1 MARTN
6 YNELFQLAEQIRG
19 NQKGVAGIVAD
30 TTNIITSVADAKIR
44 ADAPLKK
51 FQMQTQQK
59 NIDRKNRRFD
69 LEEQRDYLEGKE
81 LKREAR
87 SREEKLDD
95 RTYREGQQQKRDNL
109 AEEKRMEDR
118 TYASKIKLENQAFD
132 ASKNTYK
139 AISSIASSPDSGV
152 DDVINAI
159 DLLKKSPTDIN
170 GIENSALVQI
180 KGNQMLELLNKK
192 EYFDSRD
199 GARLNLNKTI
209 DGLNALSDKAMQD
222 GLVNFANVKYD
233 GTVAEKVT
241 ELGNKL
247 LDAQEMTYID
257 KNNRI
262 VNEANEVILKHDVL
276 RALKDIDA
284 STELINGIDRLDV
297 PADFDQMPIGTDKD
311 GKPISVMTS
320 EGEAIGN
327 VSDAYLTALKYFK
340 QGRYEE
346 ANTMVLS
353 GDQARQQSMRSKA
366 YLEKQKGTAMA
377 TALAKKRKEK
387 QDGLLTMI
395 KESVAAINQIENYV
409 GASGKKVILDP
420 IGLAPSSLKTR
431 DFKVLR
437 EGISV
442 SVLNELR
449 SSKNPVWFDSDMQ
462 NLAKKWTDKGGNRDD
477 AVKILNAIKR
487 RDPKFEFNGI
497 DYNLSVKNK
506 MWGEAGGK
514 PMGKIDS
521 FLGYE
526 GNKETG
532 NRKAQYTTSLL
543 SLFDKL
549 NDPIVRNM
557 ESEFLMPTELEESLN
572 LLNVKEK
579 VDAGGNPSK
588 LDRLNSFGIE
598 K

>member
-6 YNELFQLAEQIRG
+6 YNELFQLAEQLRG

-51 FQMQTQQK
+51 FQMQIQQK
-59 NIDRKNRRFD
+59 NIDRKNRKFD
-69 LEEQRDYLEGKE
+69 IEEERD
-81 LKREAR
+81 
-87 SREEKLDD
+87 
-95 RTYREGQQQKRDNL
+95 YREGRQQKRDKVQ
-109 AEEKRMEDR
+109 EERIRKTREH
-118 TYASKIKLENQAFD
+118 ANQVKLENQTFD
-132 ASKNTYK
+132 ASKSTYE
-139 AISSIASSPDSGV
+139 AISSIASSPDSGLEDV
-152 DDVINAI
+152 DRAI
-159 DLLKKSPTDIN
+159 SLLEKSPTDIN
-170 GIENSALVQI
+170 GVENNALVQI
-180 KGNQMLELLNKK
+180 RGNQMLELNNKRD
-192 EYFDSRD
+192 YFVARD
-199 GARLNLNKTI
+199 GAKRNLNETL
-209 DGLNALSDKAMQD
+209 DSLNALSDKAMED

-233 GTVAEKVT
+233 GTVSDKIAD
-241 ELGNKL
+241 LGNRI
-247 LDAQEMTYID
+247 LDAQEMKYID

-262 VNEANEVILKHDVL
+262 VNEANQVKYKHDVL

-284 STELINGIDRLDV
+284 STDLINGIDRLDV
-297 PADFDQMPIGTDKD
+297 PADFDQMPIGTDRD

-346 ANTMVLS
+346 ANKMVLS
-353 GDQARQQSMRSKA
+353 GDQARQQAMRSKA
-366 YLEKQKGTAMA
+366 YLEKQKGA
-377 TALAKKRKEK
+377 TISRNLDRMRKEK
-387 QDGLLTMI
+387 QDGMLTSI
-395 KESVAAINQIENYV
+395 KERVAQINQMENYV

-449 SSKNPVWFDSDMQ
+449 SSKNPIWFDSDMQ

-497 DYNLSVKNK
+497 EYDLSVKNK

-514 PMGKIDS
+514 PMGQIDS
-521 FLGYE
+521 ILGYK
-526 GNKETG
+526 GTKETE
-532 NRKAQYTTSLL
+532 NRKTQYTTSLL
-543 SLFDKL
+543 TLFDTL

-557 ESEFLMPTELEESLN
+557 ESEFFMPEDLQESIDLLEAQERA
-572 LLNVKEK
+572 K
-579 VDAGGNPSK
+579 AGGNPDMM
-588 LDRLNSFGIE
+588 DRLSSFGVE